1 MNHERDWAAIRRIDA
16 VDVQWEPS
24 FGPVRPIR
32 FQWTG
37 RVRAFVLEH
46 PQGPILIDT
55 GVVEAEAD
63 FRARLAELPRPPVL
77 LLLTHGHWDH
87 AGGVAAVRKA
97 YGCPVLCHE
106 LEVQRVQ
113 KETGVAVDQVFR
125 DDTEPVP
132 GLKVIHVP
140 GHTEGNC
147 AFFLQHERILFSGD
161 VIFGKGS
168 IAGNEPVNL
177 PPEEMSLDWKGACA
191 NLSKLRSLDFDCCMM
206 SHGEHLPASARA
218 QVLALID
225 RLG

>member
-1 MNHERDWAAIRRIDA
+1 MHPESGSALRRIDA
-16 VDVQWEPS
+16 VDVQWEPP

-46 PQGPILIDT
+46 AQGPILIDA
-55 GVVEAEAD
+55 GVAEAEAD
-63 FRARLAELPRPPVL
+63 LRARLAELPRPPAL

-87 AGGVAAVRKA
+87 VGGVAAVRKV

-113 KETGVAVDQVFR
+113 EETGVAVDQVFR
-125 DDTEPVP
+125 GDAEPVP
-132 GLKVIHVP
+132 GVRVIHVP

-147 AFFLQHERILFSGD
+147 ALLLQNERILFSGD

-168 IAGNEPVNL
+168 IAGNESVNL
-177 PPEEMSLDWKGACA
+177 PPEQMSLDWKAACA
-191 NLSKLRSLDFDCCMM
+191 NLDRLRPLDFDCCLM